1 MPTRRTKPSRL
12 NLGKSG
18 EPSLCWKAGEFS
30 LPSLDAPSSEVW
42 KHINKRDANAKGLEV
57 NLMEDE
63 ELEKI
68 KQRKLRQLMKKAV
81 ETEKKSAA
89 NKPIKVTDATFKETI
104 LNHSLVVVDC
114 WAPWCAPCHMVAPI
128 IEEMARDY
136 AGRVLFGKLNVDE
149 NREVAM
155 QYQIMGIPTL
165 LVFKNEKLVDRIVG
179 AMPRQMLEPKITRYL

>member
-1 MPTRRTKPSRL
+1 MHANGKGL
-12 NLGKSG
+12 EMNLGKG
-18 EPSLCWKAGEFS
+18 G
-30 LPSLDAPSSEVW
+30 
-42 KHINKRDANAKGLEV
+42 
-57 NLMEDE
+57 E

-68 KQRKLRQLMKKAV
+68 KQRKLRQLMKKTA

-89 NKPIKVTDATFKETI
+89 NKPVEVTDATFKEMI
-104 LNHSLVVVDC
+104 HEHPLVVVDC
-114 WAPWCAPCHMVAPI
+114 WAPWCAPCRIVAPI

-136 AGRVLFGKLNVDE
+136 AGRILFGKLNMDE

-165 LVFKNEKLVDRIVG
+165 LVFKNGKLIDRIVG